1 MAHHYISS
9 RDTRDAS
16 NRGIHMIQIGQLITA
31 RPRPRGNTTA
41 SLAKC
46 EFAEAMPMCNL
57 EAFRPTQLHAPGLTV
72 KGSCSC
78 SSIVTQKKS

>member
-16 NRGIHMIQIGQLITA
+16 NRGIQIGQLITA
-31 RPRPRGNTTA
+31 
-41 SLAKC
+41 SSAKC

-57 EAFRPTQLHAPGLTV
+57 EAFRLTQLRAPGL
-72 KGSCSC
+72 KGSC

>member
-9 RDTRDAS
+9 RDTRDTS
-16 NRGIHMIQIGQLITA
+16 NRGIQIGQLI
-31 RPRPRGNTTA
+31 TA

-57 EAFRPTQLHAPGLTV
+57 EAFRPTQLRAPGLTV